1 MRGYNKQTPGDGE
14 GQGSLEYC
22 NPWAGKESD
31 MTELLNDNSKEL
43 ARVRVRGRGAK
54 ARTVHL
60 GGHTGVLGLT
70 EEKKKWGRSEQE
82 SKNVEQPKSQG
93 EECRY

>member
-1 MRGYNKQTPGDGE
+1 MFYTHLQVLFESWNISGRWAVRGFAMSLFKQGN
-14 GQGSLEYC
+14 L
-22 NPWAGKESD
+22 
-31 MTELLNDNSKEL
+31 
-43 ARVRVRGRGAK
+43 RVRGRGAK